1 MEDLNGCIE
10 YSLLSVYI
18 LLYMWV
24 SEDAAR
30 ENFLVDTTGR
40 IIRFRRTTTKN
51 FEVSAVDLDDDK
63 GVSCSQLEKFLPS
76 SGFSINEGAA
86 VGLFFS
92 DQQIFQ
98 TSTEL

>member
-1 MEDLNGCIE
+1 MNNLCGCIE

-24 SEDAAR
+24 SEDEAR

-40 IIRFRRTTTKN
+40 IIRFRRATTQK
-51 FEVSAVDLDDDK
+51 FEESAVDFDDDND
-63 GVSCSQLEKFLPS
+63 VSCSQLEKFLPS
-76 SGFSINEGAA
+76 TGFSINDNADA
-86 VGLFFS
+86 GLFLS

-98 TSTEL
+98 TSSEL